1 MVNIISPN
9 DFKFLQH
16 QEKSEE
22 NLFVKFTKLYKLL
35 TGKIFSVINVFLLY
49 PNRENFQKTHL
60 KRDLAEVKK
69 IYNIVILLNI
79 ENIEIL

>member
-1 MVNIISPN
+1 MVNIVVNIISPN

-16 QEKSEE
+16 QEKSKE
-22 NLFVKFTKLYKLL
+22 NLFVKFTIKLYKLL
-35 TGKIFSVINVFLLY
+35 AGKIFSVINAFLLY

-69 IYNIVILLNI
+69 IYNI
-79 ENIEIL
+79 